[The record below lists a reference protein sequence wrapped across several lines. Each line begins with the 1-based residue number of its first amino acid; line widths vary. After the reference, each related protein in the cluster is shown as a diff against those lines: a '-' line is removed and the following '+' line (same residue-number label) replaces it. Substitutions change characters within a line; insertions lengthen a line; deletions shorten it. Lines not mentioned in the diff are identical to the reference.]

1 MMPLEPLLCHSAPH
15 LQAWFPLEGD
25 QWANQMEYNLSL
37 GDWITNV
44 SYFCLVSI
52 CAPVWEEVGEGLAP
66 VPVCAPVWEQVGKV
80 AQLFPGSSTLASTLI
95 TPHAST

>member
-1 MMPLEPLLCHSAPH
+1 M
-15 LQAWFPLEGD
+15 EGD

-52 CAPVWEEVGEGLAP
+52 CAPVWEEVGEGLRRFQFAH
-66 VPVCAPVWEQVGKV
+66 
-80 AQLFPGSSTLASTLI
+80 LFGNR
-95 TPHAST
+95 